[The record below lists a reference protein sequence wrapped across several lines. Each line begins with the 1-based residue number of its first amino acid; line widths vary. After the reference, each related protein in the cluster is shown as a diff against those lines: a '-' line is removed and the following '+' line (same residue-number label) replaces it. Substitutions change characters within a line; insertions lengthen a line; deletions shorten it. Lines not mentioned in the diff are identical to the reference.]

1 MNVMPDHQTSPG
13 DLLQALLAVMPS
25 PIATWAPDG
34 RLLGCSAAFAALL
47 GHSEEEIAAI
57 GRVSLLEES
66 DREAARERI
75 TTRGSGSRISWSF
88 RARLRRADGEPIA
101 AHCRV
106 VPLVVGG
113 DLLGDLFEVV
123 ELVDATSKGEALAV
137 QAETYAE
144 LFEHISEAV
153 WQMDDRRRMIWANP
167 AAERLFGRTLVE
179 LQRTPMQEVLFDE
192 GLRGVADIR
201 ERFDTGQRVPRR
213 IEARIKRPDGEVRW
227 LGGSLFLKPAPD
239 GRFGTSWIVAR
250 DITAVKE
257 RERALTE
264 MATEARQQAL
274 LDPLTGL
281 GNRRAFDEALLAC
294 REQESPGRHAIIV
307 VVDLDRLKAVNDEAG
322 HAAGDEAL
330 RATAIAVQERIRAGD
345 QAFRIGGDE
354 FAIIAYGTEPGP
366 LEARLARAITF
377 RDSMPALFASVGSA
391 TVGVDSDDPVEAY
404 RIADL
409 RMYEMK
415 RNDRP

>member
-1 MNVMPDHQTSPG
+1 MPDQQSAPG
-13 DLLQALLAVMPS
+13 DLLPALLSAMSS
-25 PIATWAPDG
+25 PVAAWAADG
-34 RLLGCSAAFAALL
+34 RLLGCSAAFVALL
-47 GHSEEEIAAI
+47 GRSEDEIAAI

-66 DREAARERI
+66 ERDAARERI
-75 TTRGSGSRISWSF
+75 TTRASGSRISWAF
-88 RARLRRADGEPIA
+88 RAHLLRAQGDPVA

-106 VPLVVGG
+106 VPLMVG
-113 DLLGDLFEVV
+113 DVLLGDLFEVV
-123 ELVDATSKGEALAV
+123 ELIDATSKQEVLAA

-144 LFEHISEAV
+144 LFDHIDEAV

-179 LQRTPMQEVLFDE
+179 LQRTPMRDVLFDE
-192 GLRGVADIR
+192 GLRGVAEIR
-201 ERFDTGQRVPRR
+201 ERFDTGRRVPRR
-213 IEARIKRPDGEVRW
+213 IEARIKRPGGDVRW
-227 LGGSLFLKPAPD
+227 IGGSLFVKPAPD

-257 RERALTE
+257 REQALTA

-294 REQESPGRHAIIV
+294 RAQESPGRHAIIV
-307 VVDLDRLKAVNDEAG
+307 VMDLDRLKSVNDEAG
-322 HAAGDEAL
+322 HVAGDEAL
-330 RATAIAVQERIRAGD
+330 RATALAVQQRIRAGD
-345 QAFRIGGDE
+345 RAFRIGGDE

-377 RDSMPALFASVGSA
+377 RDSLPALLASVGSA
-391 TVGVDSDDPVEAY
+391 TVGVDSDDPVEAF
-404 RIADL
+404 RLADL

-415 RNDRP
+415 RNERPT

>member
-1 MNVMPDHQTSPG
+1 MNVMPDRQTSPG
-13 DLLQALLAVMPS
+13 DLLQALLAAMPS
-25 PIATWAPDG
+25 PIAAWAPDG
-34 RLLGCSAAFAALL
+34 RLLGCSTAFAALL

-57 GRVSLLEES
+57 GRVSLLDES

-75 TTRGSGSRISWSF
+75 TTRASGSRISWSF
-88 RARLRRADGEPIA
+88 RARLLGAGGEPIA

-106 VPLVVGG
+106 VPLVVG

-123 ELVDATSKGEALAV
+123 ELVDTTSKQEALAA
-137 QAETYAE
+137 QAETFAE
-144 LFEHISEAV
+144 LLDHIDEAV

-167 AAERLFGRTLVE
+167 AAERLFGRTLAE
-179 LQRTPMQEVLFDE
+179 LQRTPMREVLFDE

-201 ERFDTGQRVPRR
+201 DRFDTGQRVPRR
-213 IEARIKRPDGEVRW
+213 IEARIKRPNGEVRW
-227 LGGSLFLKPAPD
+227 LGGSLFVKPAPD

-257 RERALTE
+257 REQALTE
-264 MATEARQQAL
+264 LATEARQQAL

-281 GNRRAFDEALLAC
+281 GNRRAFDEALLTC
-294 REQESPGRHAIIV
+294 RGQESPGRHAIIV
-307 VVDLDRLKAVNDEAG
+307 VMDLDRLKSVNDEAG
-322 HAAGDEAL
+322 HIAGDEAL
-330 RATAIAVQERIRAGD
+330 RATAVAVQQRIRAGD
-345 QAFRIGGDE
+345 RAFRIGGDE
-354 FAIIAYGTEPGP
+354 FAIIGYGTEPGP

-377 RDSMPALFASVGSA
+377 RTSMPPLLASVGSA
-391 TVGVDSDDPVEAY
+391 TVGVDSDDPVEAF

-415 RNDRP
+415 RNDRRP